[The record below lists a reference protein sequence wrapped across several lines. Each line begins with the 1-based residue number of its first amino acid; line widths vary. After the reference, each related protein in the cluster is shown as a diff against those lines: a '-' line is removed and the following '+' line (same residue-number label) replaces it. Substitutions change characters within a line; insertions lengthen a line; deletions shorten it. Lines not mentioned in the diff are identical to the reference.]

1 MRGGTIMI
9 RLSQSVI
16 TLIALAPVFS
26 ACTQA
31 PEAAPPATDIDP
43 ARYQVEI
50 VAEGLATPWDMAF
63 LPDGSALV
71 SERNGGVKWL
81 RNGSLSDVEGGPED
95 VFAEGQAG
103 LFDLALSPDFAT
115 NGHVYLS
122 YASGTAEANTPA
134 LYRARFDNGA
144 LMDGETLFR
153 AEPMRSTNAHYG
165 ARLAFLPDGTLL
177 MTAGEG
183 FAYREQAQIRTN
195 HLGAL
200 LRLNP
205 DGGAP
210 ADNPFFEEGGLAAY
224 VYSYGHR
231 NMQGIALDD
240 ATGAI
245 WTHEHGPRGGDE
257 LNRIVPGDNYGWPI
271 ATMGMDYN
279 GARISPF
286 FDHDGF
292 HAPEWVWTPSIAPS
306 GMALYDGDL
315 FDEWQG
321 DLLVSALAGQALH
334 RLDVENGVVV
344 GEERLLSERGQ
355 RIRQVLNGPDGA
367 IWLLAESPEGQILR
381 LTPAD

>member
-1 MRGGTIMI
+1 MI
-9 RLSQSVI
+9 RLSRSVI
-16 TLIALAPVFS
+16 TLIALPTVLN

-31 PEAAPPATDIDP
+31 PDAAPPATDIDP
-43 ARYQVEI
+43 ATYQVEI

-81 RNGSLSDVEGGPED
+81 RDGALSDVPGGPDD

-115 NGHVYLS
+115 SGVIYLS

-134 LYRARFDNGA
+134 LYRARFENGA
-144 LMDGETLFR
+144 FVEGETIFR
-153 AEPMRSTNAHYG
+153 SEPPRSTNAHYG
-165 ARLAFLPDGTLL
+165 ARLAVLPDGTLL

-183 FAYREQAQIRTN
+183 FAYREQAQVRSN

-205 DGGAP
+205 DGSAP
-210 ADNPFFEEGGLAAY
+210 ADNPFAAEGGPAAY

-231 NMQGIALDD
+231 NMQGIALDPS
-240 ATGAI
+240 TGAI
-245 WTHEHGPRGGDE
+245 WAHEHGPQGGDE
-257 LNRIVPGDNYGWPI
+257 LNRITPGANYGWPI
-271 ATMGMDYN
+271 ATMGLDYN

-292 HAPEWVWTPSIAPS
+292 AAPEWVWTPSIAPS
-306 GMALYDGDL
+306 GMALYDGAQFAD
-315 FDEWQG
+315 WQG

-334 RLDVENGVVV
+334 RLDLEDGQVVA
-344 GEERLLSERGQ
+344 EQRLLSERGQ
-355 RIRQVLNGPDGA
+355 RIRQVLTGPDGA

-381 LTPAD
+381 LTPAE

>member
-1 MRGGTIMI
+1 MI
-9 RLSQSVI
+9 RLSRSVI
-16 TLIALAPVFS
+16 TLIALPAALS

-43 ARYQVEI
+43 ATYQVEI

-81 RNGSLSDVEGGPED
+81 RDGALSDVPGGPDD

-103 LFDLALSPDFAT
+103 LFDLALSPDFET
-115 NGHVYLS
+115 SGVLYLS
-122 YASGTAEANTPA
+122 YASGTADANTPA

-144 LMDGETLFR
+144 LGEGETIFR

-183 FAYREQAQIRTN
+183 FAYREQAQLRSN

-200 LRLNP
+200 LRLNS
-205 DGGAP
+205 DGSPA
-210 ADNPFFEEGGLAAY
+210 ADNPFADEGGLTAH

-231 NMQGIALDD
+231 NMQGIALD
-240 ATGAI
+240 ATSGTI
-245 WTHEHGPRGGDE
+245 WTHEHGPQGGDE
-257 LNRIVPGDNYGWPI
+257 LNRIIPGANNGWPI
-271 ATMGMDYN
+271 ATMGLDYN

-292 HAPEWVWTPSIAPS
+292 DAPEWVWTPSIAPS

-315 FDEWQG
+315 FADWQG
-321 DLLVSALAGQALH
+321 DLLVSTLAGQAVH
-334 RLDVENGVVV
+334 RLDLENGEVV

-355 RIRQVLNGPDGA
+355 RIRQVLTGPDGA
-367 IWLLAESPEGQILR
+367 VWLLAESPDGQILR
-381 LTPAD
+381 LSPAQ

>member
-1 MRGGTIMI
+1 MVQLTRSGLILTV
-9 RLSQSVI
+9 L
-16 TLIALAPVFS
+16 TLGLG

-31 PEAAPPATDIDP
+31 PDAAPPATDLNPDS
-43 ARYQVEI
+43 YQVEVI
-50 VAEGLATPWDMAF
+50 ADGLATPWDMAF

-71 SERNGGVKWL
+71 SERNGTVKWL
-81 RNGSLSDVEGGPED
+81 RDGELSEVPGGPDD

-103 LFDLALSPDFAT
+103 LFDLALSPDFEES
-115 NGHVYLS
+115 GIVYLS

-134 LYRARFDNGA
+134 LYRARFDHGA
-144 LMDGETLFR
+144 LVDGETIFR

-165 ARLAFLPDGTLL
+165 ARLALLPDGTLL

-183 FAYREQAQIRTN
+183 FAYREQAQVRSN

-205 DGGAP
+205 DGSAP
-210 ADNPFFEEGGLAAY
+210 ADNPFAAEGGLAAY

-231 NMQGIALDD
+231 NMQGIALDPQS
-240 ATGAI
+240 GAI
-245 WTHEHGPRGGDE
+245 WTHEHGPKGGDE
-257 LNRIVPGDNYGWPI
+257 LNRIQAGDNYGWPI
-271 ATMGMDYN
+271 ATMGLDYN

-306 GMALYDGDL
+306 GLALYDGAL
-315 FDEWQG
+315 FADWRG
-321 DLLVSALAGQALH
+321 DLLVSALAGQAVH
-334 RLDVENGVVV
+334 RLDMENGSVVA
-344 GEERLLSERGQ
+344 EERLLHERGQ

-367 IWLLAESPEGQILR
+367 IWLLAESPSGQILR
-381 LTPAD
+381 LTPTQ